1 MKIGFKVKISSEGAF
16 RVTLLGKYSL
26 PQDNF
31 LLKVVNTNSKTNM
44 RARVDKRMRWLV
56 KTATVKEGS
65 KEVGQQKEDK

>member
-16 RVTLLGKYSL
+16 CVTLLGKYSL

-31 LLKVVNTNSKTNM
+31 LLKEVNTNSKTNM
-44 RARVDKRMRWLV
+44 GVRVDKRMRWLV
-56 KTATVKEGS
+56 KIAMVKEGS